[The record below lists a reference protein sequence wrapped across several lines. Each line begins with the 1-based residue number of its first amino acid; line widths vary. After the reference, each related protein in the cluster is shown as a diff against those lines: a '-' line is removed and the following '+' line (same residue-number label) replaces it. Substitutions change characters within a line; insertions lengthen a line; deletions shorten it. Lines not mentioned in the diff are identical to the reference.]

1 MMKQIWEGMKKSI
14 WVSIILVILGF
25 CLGKMYAN
33 YAIQQDCKVL
43 GMTRF
48 GDVPMGCRVG
58 EKSQ

>member
-1 MMKQIWEGMKKSI
+1 MKQAWESAKKNIWA
-14 WVSIILVILGF
+14 ILVLLSIGF
-25 CLGKMYAN
+25 CVGKLYATTSIV
-33 YAIQQDCKVL
+33 ADCRVL

>member
-14 WVSIILVILGF
+14 WASIILVIIGF
-25 CLGKMYAN
+25 CLGKMYSN

-58 EKSQ
+58 EKYQ

>member
-1 MMKQIWEGMKKSI
+1 MKNLWERIKFYAG
-14 WVSIILVILGF
+14 VTFVAIIFGF

-48 GDVPMGCRVG
+48 GDVPMGCRLG
-58 EKSQ
+58 EKYQ

>member
-1 MMKQIWEGMKKSI
+1 MKAIWESLRKHVGLWCI
-14 WVSIILVILGF
+14 ALLLGF
-25 CLGKMYAN
+25 IMGKSYTQST
-33 YAIQQDCKVL
+33 IITDCKVL

>member
-1 MMKQIWEGMKKSI
+1 MKETWEQFKKQF
-14 WVSIILVILGF
+14 WVLTFMLVLGF
-25 CLGKMYAN
+25 GFGKMYAN

-58 EKSQ
+58 EAYK